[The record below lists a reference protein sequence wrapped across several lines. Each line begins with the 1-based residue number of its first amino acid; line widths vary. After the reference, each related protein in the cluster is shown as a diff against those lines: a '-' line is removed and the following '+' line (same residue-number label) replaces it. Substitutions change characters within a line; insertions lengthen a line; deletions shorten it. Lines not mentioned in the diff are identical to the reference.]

1 MSQTSPP
8 VAPQVE
14 ESSGYRGR
22 HPIAAFFHI
31 VFKAVAIIVFLLSVL
46 GIVTSF
52 IAMFITVTLMLAADF
67 WVVKNVSGRLMV
79 GLRWWNEIKE
89 DGTNHWVFEC
99 SLDAERVHAF
109 DASYFWITTYGNVVV
124 WGVFTFFSITS
135 FSKLPLCI
143 LALALGLAN
152 AFGYT
157 KCRKDAKKK
166 ISNFLMSQAA
176 ANPGLA
182 MKVARGGA

>member
-1 MSQTSPP
+1 MSQTAPPP
-8 VAPQVE
+8 VAPAVE
-14 ESSGYRGR
+14 EGGYRGR

-31 VFKAVAIIVFLLSVL
+31 AFKGVAILVFLLSVL
-46 GIVTSF
+46 GILSSF
-52 IAMFITVTLMLAADF
+52 IAMFITVTVLLAADF

-89 DGTNHWVFEC
+89 DGTNQWVFEC
-99 SLDAERVHAF
+99 SLDAERVHPF
-109 DASYFWITTYGNVVV
+109 DASYFWTITYGNVLV
-124 WGVFTFFSITS
+124 WAVFTFFSITS

-143 LALALGLAN
+143 LALALGLSN

-166 ISNFLMSQAA
+166 ISQFLMSQAA

-182 MKVARGGA
+182 MKMARGA